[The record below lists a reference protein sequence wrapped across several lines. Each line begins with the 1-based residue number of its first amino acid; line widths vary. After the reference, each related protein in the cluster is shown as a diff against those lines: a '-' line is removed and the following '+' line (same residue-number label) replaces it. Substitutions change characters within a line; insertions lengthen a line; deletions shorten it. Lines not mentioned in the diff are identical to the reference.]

1 MGRWSEDKKNGFG
14 FSVGG
19 DGTITAGNFE
29 NDKRKGLT
37 AKFKGDGSLVSVVG
51 YTDDG
56 IKGLSLHEITVG
68 MIILFRKMKAVS
80 SKVL

>member
-56 IKGLSLHEITVG
+56 IKGLSFTRDNSGDDYLIQ
-68 MIILFRKMKAVS
+68 KMKAVS